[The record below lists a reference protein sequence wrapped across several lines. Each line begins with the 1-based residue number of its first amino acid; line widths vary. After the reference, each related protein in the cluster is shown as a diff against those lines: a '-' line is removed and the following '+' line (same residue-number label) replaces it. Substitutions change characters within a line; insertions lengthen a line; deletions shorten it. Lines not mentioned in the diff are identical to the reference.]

1 MIDRFTKIANA
12 LQFLRLPSVVIGLVS
27 LVTMIAIIVSPKS
40 LEGDLYLI
48 PSAVGI
54 LWSVTTYSFLVNFHA
69 VPQKA
74 DRSWTFFKRVRRM
87 ITRVWYWFM
96 GMVFIGTTVGAIFV
110 SYRMITIWL
119 KDYVG

>member
-27 LVTMIAIIVSPKS
+27 LVTMIAIIVSPKTP
-40 LEGDLYLI
+40 EGNFYLI

-54 LWSVTTYSFLVNFHA
+54 LWSITTYSFLVNFHS
-69 VPQKA
+69 VPHKA
-74 DRSWTFFKRVRRM
+74 DQSWKFFKRLRRN
-87 ITRVWYWFM
+87 ITRAWYWFL
-96 GMVFIGTTVGAIFV
+96 GLVFIGTTVGAIFV